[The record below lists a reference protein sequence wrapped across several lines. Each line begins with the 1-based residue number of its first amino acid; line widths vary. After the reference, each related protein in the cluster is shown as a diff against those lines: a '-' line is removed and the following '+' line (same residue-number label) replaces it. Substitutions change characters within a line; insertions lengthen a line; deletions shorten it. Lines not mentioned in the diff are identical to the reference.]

1 MEFGRM
7 IAHNRGYSN
16 LEMVAEKGTNTA
28 PTKMHCF
35 ALQVL
40 CLNKVSNNHSE
51 FFFSG
56 KSFLST
62 RIVHF
67 HWKRKKKIDAP
78 DKRFDKALLI
88 LSPCLFFKPIDG
100 AKVKW
105 KPHRF
110 GNKTKTFDEK
120 FQL

>member
-28 PTKMHCF
+28 PAKMHCF

-40 CLNKVSNNHSE
+40 WLNKEISNNHSE
-51 FFFSG
+51 FFSFSG

-67 HWKRKKKIDAP
+67 HWKEKKIDAP
-78 DKRFDKALLI
+78 DE
-88 LSPCLFFKPIDG
+88 
-100 AKVKW
+100 KV
-105 KPHRF
+105 R
-110 GNKTKTFDEK
+110 
-120 FQL
+120 